1 MATTVTSKGQV
12 TVPKIVRDYLG
23 LKTGSAVTFERL
35 ASGDI
40 VLRPA
45 KPGKKRR
52 ESVFGK
58 LRGRATVRMK
68 TEDIMA
74 LTRGE

>member
-12 TVPKIVRDYLG
+12 TVPKAVREYLG
-23 LKTGSAVTFERL
+23 LEAGSAVEFERL
-35 ASGDI
+35 GSGEV

-45 KPGKKRR
+45 KPRAKKRDSAFAR
-52 ESVFGK
+52 

-68 TEDIMA
+68 TEEIMA
-74 LTRGE
+74 LTRGG